1 MSGRCSPRNI
11 RGLSVAITL
20 PRALGAPPSGKSG
33 TLSVLAWVVE
43 FSGKTALLLQVRNLA
58 ILYRYNIIPNYPSDI
73 PSLYL
78 TFLDT
83 ENGINQNSKERAV
96 YYPRDNLS
104 SQLKNSLLHDR
115 VMISFIEDLA
125 CFLCVFR
132 TKHALRDFS
141 RLYFR
146 SVITQ
151 S

>member
-1 MSGRCSPRNI
+1 MSDLCSPRNI
-11 RGLSVAITL
+11 RGLSVATTL
-20 PRALGAPPSGKSG
+20 PRALDAPPSGKSG
-33 TLSVLAWVVE
+33 TLSVLAWVFE
-43 FSGKTALLLQVRNLA
+43 FSGKIALFLQVRNLA
-58 ILYRYNIIPNYPSDI
+58 KLYRYNIIPNYSLEI

-96 YYPRDNLS
+96 YFPRDNLS
-104 SQLKNSLLHDR
+104 FQLKNSPLHDC
-115 VMISFIEDLA
+115 VTSFIDEGLA

-132 TKHALRDFS
+132 TKRALWSFS
-141 RLYFR
+141 RFYFR